1 MFFRFCSTISLVGL
15 SARVADIQ
23 GRISFSEVNGLL
35 DPSIKQ
41 YADSLY
47 GKVLAESAVTARR
60 ESTKYL
66 YDRSKLQSPNQLF
79 SGVDCQ
85 AQLRIYADHIE
96 RSTAG
101 RLDSYQKAFREI
113 NRTPT
118 EGELRE
124 ILNDFKA
131 TWELQ
136 IKHATQAVSSFLAT
150 RNAPPA
156 LDLPGSLRAASAHG
170 HDRVLQ
176 EWKIWR
182 SRVHLQKSSPSSEV
196 AFDSTD
202 GKAGV
207 LAPDHSLTK
216 DDSADRKFAR
226 MAVEEAR
233 KSVPENDGRPRPK
246 VGAVVVRDG
255 QVVCAAHRGEFL
267 GNHAEYIALEKK
279 ARDLPLAGATVYTT
293 LEPCTTRNH
302 PKVPCAIRLVERK
315 VARVV
320 IGMLDPDTRITGKG
334 QRQLRRANIITDLFP
349 HDLMAEVEEMN
360 REFTQFCERQ
370 QMPIV
375 QNSVTPE
382 VVNQMPSGMED
393 TMEAGDER
401 DRGRLWVEGLL
412 TRLLAE
418 RDLRLD
424 SPIRWTPNFDRE
436 IYTMEARMG
445 GTDKIW
451 RLSYEALEDCVADKN
466 VQRTIE
472 RALRMYF
479 VPDTEGSSSTRFND
493 LMSEEEIVAALKNHQ
508 EGKKLDQQTLD
519 ILDRDGYISTSDV
532 TNMQSTARELLVISI
547 TQKGLTLLARFKS

>member
-1 MFFRFCSTISLVGL
+1 MSRVAL
-15 SARVADIQ
+15 SGRVADIQ
-23 GRISFSEVNGLL
+23 CRLFITKVIGLL

-47 GKVLAESAVTARR
+47 GKVLAESAVTVRR

-66 YDRSKLQSPNQLF
+66 HDRSKIQGPNQLF
-79 SGVDCQ
+79 SGIDCQ
-85 AQLRIYADHIE
+85 AQVRIYADHIE
-96 RSTAG
+96 RSTAA

-113 NRTPT
+113 HRTPT

-136 IKHATQAVSSFLAT
+136 IKHATQALSNFLAA
-150 RNAPPA
+150 RNAPPG
-156 LDLPGSLRAASAHG
+156 LDLSGNLRAGSAHG

-182 SRVHLQKSSPSSEV
+182 SRVLLQKSRPSSEG
-196 AFDSTD
+196 ALDSID
-202 GKAGV
+202 GNTAESTPG
-207 LAPDHSLTK
+207 LSLTR

-255 QVVCAAHRGEFL
+255 QVVCVAHRGEFL

-302 PKVPCAIRLVERK
+302 PKVPCAIRLAERK

-360 REFTQFCERQ
+360 REFTQFCEQQ
-370 QMPIV
+370 QMPNA
-375 QNSVTPE
+375 QNSRAPE

-393 TMEAGDER
+393 TTKAGDER
-401 DRGRLWVEGLL
+401 DQGRMWVERSL

-418 RDLRLD
+418 RGLRLD
-424 SPIRWTPNFDRE
+424 SPIRWTPDFDRE

-445 GTDKIW
+445 DTEKIW

-472 RALRMYF
+472 RALRIYF
-479 VPDTEGSSSTRFND
+479 VPDPEGSSSSRFND
-493 LMSEEEIVAALKNHQ
+493 SMSEEEIVTALKKHQ
-508 EGKKLDQQTLD
+508 EGKRLDQQTLH
-519 ILDRDGYISTSDV
+519 ILDRDGYITTSDV
-532 TNMQSTARELLVISI
+532 TNMQSTARELLLMSI
-547 TQKGLTLLARFKS
+547 TQKGLTMLARFK